1 MADIPIGARGE
12 EKRLVT
18 TENAIS
24 FLDME
29 GARVLSTPQMIGMME
44 WTCRNTVKPLLEEGF
59 DTVGTHVNVAHL
71 GAAPIGMT
79 VTFTAEVIAVTDR
92 RVMFKVDAH
101 DEKGKI
107 GEGTHERAIINVA
120 KFAAKLAEKCGGP
133 PGPPSASDR

>member
-1 MADIPIGARGE
+1 MAIPIGTKGV

-24 FLDME
+24 FLENE
-29 GARVLSTPQMIGMME
+29 GARVLSSPHMISLME
-44 WTCRNTVKPLLEEGF
+44 WTCRTTVKPLLDDGY

-92 RVMFKVDAH
+92 RITFKVDAS
-101 DEKGKI
+101 DEKSKI

-120 KFAAKLAEKCGGP
+120 KFAAKMAEKL
-133 PGPPSASDR
+133 S

>member
-1 MADIPIGARGE
+1 MAIPIGTKGV

-18 TENAIS
+18 SENAIS
-24 FLDME
+24 FLENE
-29 GARVLSTPQMIGMME
+29 GARVLSTPHMIGLME
-44 WTCRNTVKPLLEEGF
+44 WTCRNTVKPLLDEGF
-59 DTVGTHVNVAHL
+59 DTVGTHVNIAHL

-92 RVMFKVDAH
+92 RITFRVDAT

-120 KFAAKLAEKCGGP
+120 KFAARMAEKLG
-133 PGPPSASDR
+133 

>member
-1 MADIPIGARGE
+1 MANIPIGTRNE

-29 GARVLSTPQMIGMME
+29 GARVLSTPQMIGLME
-44 WTCRNTVKPLLEEGF
+44 WTCRNSVKPLLDDGY

-71 GAAPIGMT
+71 GAAPIGMS
-79 VTFTAEVIAVTDR
+79 VTFTSEVIAATDKRVT
-92 RVMFKVDAH
+92 FKVEAN

-107 GEGTHERAIINVA
+107 GEGTHERAIINVSR
-120 KFAAKLAEKCGGP
+120 FAARLAEKKG
-133 PGPPSASDR
+133 S

>member
-1 MADIPIGARGE
+1 MANIPIGTRGV

-24 FLDME
+24 FLENE
-29 GARVLSTPQMIGMME
+29 GARVLSTPHMIGLME
-44 WTCRNTVKPLLEEGF
+44 WTCRNTVKPLLDEGF

-71 GAAPIGMT
+71 GAAPIGMV
-79 VTFTAEVIAVTDR
+79 VTFTAEVIAVENR
-92 RVMFKVDAH
+92 RVTFIVTAV

-120 KFAAKLAEKCGGP
+120 RFAAKMAEKLGT
-133 PGPPSASDR
+133 A

>member
-1 MADIPIGARGE
+1 MAIPIGTKGV

-18 TENAIS
+18 TENAIT
-24 FLDME
+24 FLENE
-29 GARVLSTPQMIGMME
+29 GARVLSTPHMIGLME
-44 WTCRNTVKPLLEEGF
+44 WTCRNTVKPLLDEGL

-79 VTFTAEVIAVTDR
+79 VTFTAEVLAVTDR
-92 RVMFKVDAH
+92 RVTFKVEAA

-120 KFAAKLAEKCGGP
+120 KFAARMAEKLSR
-133 PGPPSASDR
+133 PS

>member
-1 MADIPIGARGE
+1 MAISIGTKGE

-18 TENAIS
+18 NENAIS
-24 FLDME
+24 FLGNE
-29 GARVLSTPQMIGMME
+29 GARVLSTPHMIGLME
-44 WTCRNTVKPLLEEGF
+44 WTCRNTVKPLLDEGF

-79 VTFTAEVIAVTDR
+79 VTFTAEVIEVSER
-92 RVMFKVDAH
+92 RVTFRVEAV

-120 KFAAKLAEKCGGP
+120 KFAARMAEKLK
-133 PGPPSASDR
+133 

>member
-1 MADIPIGARGE
+1 MANIPIGTKGE

-24 FLDME
+24 FLGTE
-29 GARVLSTPQMIGMME
+29 GARVLSTPHMIGLME
-44 WTCRNTVKPLLEEGF
+44 WTCRNTVKPLLDEGY

-79 VTFTAEVIAVTDR
+79 VTFTAEVLAVQDR
-92 RVMFKVDAH
+92 RVTFKVDAH

-120 KFAAKLAEKCGGP
+120 KFAARMAEKLG
-133 PGPPSASDR
+133 AS

>member
-1 MADIPIGARGE
+1 MANIPIGTRGV

-24 FLDME
+24 FLENE
-29 GARVLSTPQMIGMME
+29 GARVLSTPHMIGLME

-71 GAAPIGMT
+71 GAAPIGMM
-79 VTFTAEVIAVTDR
+79 VTFTAEVLAVEGR
-92 RVMFKVDAH
+92 RVTFKVTAD
-101 DEKGKI
+101 DGKGKI

-120 KFAAKLAEKCGGP
+120 KFAAKMAEKLA
-133 PGPPSASDR
+133 AS

>member
-1 MADIPIGARGE
+1 MAIPIGTKGE

-18 TENAIS
+18 NENAIS
-24 FLDME
+24 FLGNE
-29 GARVLSTPQMIGMME
+29 GARVLSTPHMIGLME
-44 WTCRNTVKPLLEEGF
+44 WTCRNTVKPLLDEGF

-79 VTFTAEVIAVTDR
+79 VTFTAEVIEVSERRINFRVEAV
-92 RVMFKVDAH
+92 

-120 KFAAKLAEKCGGP
+120 KFAARMAEKLK
-133 PGPPSASDR
+133 